1 MLDYQTYLSQVRRNA
16 YEADPA
22 FRAHWLAGLPET
34 WRAWSD
40 TRARQV
46 GALAATRWTELGQR
60 ANENPPKLHVRNA
73 WGEDI
78 YSVEVHPDYDQLA
91 REAYE
96 AGVVWPRFN
105 AHLNGGKAPW
115 SVVFGLGYL
124 FGQAEQ
130 GMFCPI
136 CLTAGTAWL
145 LERFG
150 DEELKRRYLTRVA
163 SPDYDQLL
171 EGAMFLTEREGGSD
185 VGAARCEA
193 RMEGGQWR
201 LYGDKWFASN
211 AGRAGAMMVLA
222 RPQGA
227 AAGTRG
233 LGLFLVPRELGNGE
247 RNAIRIHRLKDKLGT
262 RSMPSGELTF
272 EGAIAYPVGAVE
284 HGFAQMA
291 EMLNLS
297 RLYNAVGSISNMRRV
312 LRTAIAYQGAR
323 SAFGHAVDQYPMAQ
337 AQLIEQTI
345 EQEAATRITFETIG
359 WLDRVEAGNP
369 GARGEKLLR
378 VLTPMIKY
386 HTARASVD
394 MASWGAE
401 ALGGNGYI
409 EEWPM
414 ARYLRDA
421 QVLPIW
427 EGTTNILV
435 LDVLR
440 SFAKEGTGPVLL
452 AELGNRLEADF
463 GPALAPWREA
473 LAREVADAEQQL
485 LALLELDDAG
495 RTCHAKAWCD
505 RMVRLTQGVLLLETA
520 AQELAAGRGRAVLV
534 LAHFL
539 RRHFAPGDWRERMRG
554 PSPALGYEAI
564 VHHAPISAD
573 AAIALLREG
582 APALR

>member
-1 MLDYQTYLSQVRRNA
+1 MLDFSAYQTETARNA

-22 FRAHWLAGLPET
+22 FRALWLAGLPEP

-40 TRARQV
+40 ARATQM
-46 GALAATRWTELGQR
+46 GALAATRWNALAER
-60 ANENPPKLHVRNA
+60 ANAHPPELHVRNA
-73 WGEDI
+73 WGENVFE
-78 YSVEVHPDYDQLA
+78 VEVHPDYDQLA

-96 AGVVWPRFN
+96 AGLVWPRFN

-130 GMFCPI
+130 GLFCPV

-145 LERFG
+145 LERFA
-150 DEELKRRYLTRVA
+150 DPELQQRYLPRVA
-163 SPDYDQLL
+163 SPDYAQLL

-193 RMEGGQWR
+193 RLEGGQWR

-227 AAGTRG
+227 SAGTRG
-233 LGLFLVPRELGNGE
+233 LGLFLVPRELESGE
-247 RNAIRIHRLKDKLGT
+247 RNAIRVHRLKNKLGT

-272 EGAIAYPVGAVE
+272 EGAIAYPVGTLE

-297 RLYNAVGSISNMRRV
+297 RLYNAVASLANMRRV

-323 SAFGHAVDQYPMAQ
+323 SAFGHHVDQYPMAQ
-337 AQLIEQTI
+337 AQLIDQTV
-345 EQEAATRITFETIG
+345 EQEAAVRITFETIG
-359 WLDRVEAGNP
+359 WLDRVEAGEP

-386 HTARASVD
+386 HTARSAMD

-409 EEWPM
+409 EDWPM

-440 SFAKEGTGPVLL
+440 SFAKEGTGPALL
-452 AELGNRLEADF
+452 AELGARLAADF
-463 GPALAPWREA
+463 GPVLAPWREA
-473 LAREVADAEQQL
+473 LAREVADAEQHL

-495 RTCHAKAWCD
+495 RTCHAKGWCD
-505 RMVRLTQGVLLLETA
+505 RMVRLTQGVLLLESA
-520 AQELAAGRGRAVLV
+520 RQELAADRGRGVLV
-534 LAHFL
+534 LASFL
-539 RRHFAPGDWRERMRG
+539 RRHFASADWRERLRA

-564 VHHAPISAD
+564 VHHAPLTAE